1 MRTNRVTALL
11 LVATLGVAACGSS
24 SSSSKSSSSSSSSAS
39 SSSAS
44 SSSASSA
51 TPSLNAADLQA
62 HLLTAADLG
71 AGLQDGTFTP
81 PDPSQPL
88 PCNGPDAQ
96 GANAHGPD
104 AIYPPETLV
113 GSQIDSADL
122 QAQFKEELR
131 IYADE
136 ATANSVTSF
145 VGHGFACASG
155 TLVDADGSTHD
166 VQLTPLQDVTSE
178 LTGATEAAEWQL
190 TSTSYDIV
198 EIVARQGN
206 VIVVFQFVAVSG
218 ADTSKLPNP
227 LDVAKAAVAKL
238 AS

>member
-1 MRTNRVTALL
+1 MRTNRVTAVL
-11 LVATLGVAACGSS
+11 LVATLGIAACGSS
-24 SSSSKSSSSSSSSAS
+24 SSSTKSSSSSAS
-39 SSSAS
+39 SA

-51 TPSLNAADLQA
+51 TASLNAADLQG
-62 HLLTAADLG
+62 HLLKAADLG

-81 PDPSQPL
+81 PKPSQPL
-88 PCNGPDAQ
+88 PCDGPD
-96 GANAHGPD
+96 AHGPD
-104 AIYPPETLV
+104 AAYPPETLV
-113 GSQIDSADL
+113 GSQIDTADL
-122 QAQFKEELR
+122 QAQFEEELR
-131 IYADE
+131 IYLDE

-145 VGHGFACASG
+145 VGHGFACVQG

-166 VQLTPLQDVTSE
+166 VQLTPLKDVTSE
-178 LTGATEAAEWQL
+178 LTGADEAAEWQL
-190 TSTSYDIV
+190 TSPSYDIV

-206 VIVVFQFVAVSG
+206 VIVTFQFVAVSG